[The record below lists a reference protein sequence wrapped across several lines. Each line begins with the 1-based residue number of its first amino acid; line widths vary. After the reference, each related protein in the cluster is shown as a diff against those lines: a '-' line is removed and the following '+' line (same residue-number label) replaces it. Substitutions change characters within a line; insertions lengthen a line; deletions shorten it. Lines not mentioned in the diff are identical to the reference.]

1 MIGRISKAIY
11 DAWASSPM
19 PSRNEQTD
27 VVFDGTKILEQERL
41 NALHLKTVLQ
51 EEQEFHDH

>member
-1 MIGRISKAIY
+1 
-11 DAWASSPM
+11 M